1 MSYKDILLHLDSY
14 PDATPPEIVDEAT
27 QLCAAL
33 GGAVTATTF
42 QTRIPVKSNL
52 IADRLI
58 GLSQL
63 AEEEEARSL
72 DNVCRLLARFAE
84 QADRLGLQRDTR
96 PIEEVYY
103 LQPERLATVART
115 HDICVI
121 PYVGEIAA
129 QTALAEAVVFSSGQP
144 VLLFRGG
151 STQPRTFRRILVAWD
166 GGRAAI
172 RAVTDALPL
181 LQQARE
187 VRILT
192 ILGDKPTAVG
202 GQATE
207 LLRHLEVHGVKA
219 DAEEYT
225 SAGEGAGKI
234 IEWVADERGFDLL
247 VMGAYGHSRLREF
260 FLGGATQ
267 HILTAPVIPVLL
279 SH

>member
-1 MSYKDILLHLDSY
+1 MTYKDVLLHLDSY
-14 PDATPPEIVDEAT
+14 PDMTPMEIVDEAT
-27 QLCAAL
+27 EVCAAL

-42 QTRIPVKSNL
+42 QTRLPVKSNF

-84 QADRLGLQRDTR
+84 QADKLGLERDTR
-96 PIEEVYY
+96 PVEEVYY
-103 LQPERLATVART
+103 LQPERLAKVART

-121 PYVGEIAA
+121 PYVGEIAT
-129 QTALAEAVVFSSGQP
+129 QTALAEAVVFSSGRP

-151 STQPRTFRRILVAWD
+151 AARPRAFRRILVAWD

-181 LQQARE
+181 LRQAQE
-187 VRILT
+187 IRILT
-192 ILGDKPTAVG
+192 ILGDKPEAVG

-207 LLRHLEVHGVKA
+207 LLRHLAAHGVQA
-219 DAEEYT
+219 EAEEYT
-225 SAGEGAGKI
+225 TAGESAGKI
-234 IEWVADERGFDLL
+234 LERVADERGFDLL

-267 HILTAPVIPVLL
+267 HILTAPAIPVLL

>member
-1 MSYKDILLHLDSY
+1 MAYKDILLHLDSY
-14 PDATPPEIVDEAT
+14 PDATPMEVVDEAT
-27 QLCAAL
+27 WVCAAL

-42 QTRIPVKSNL
+42 QTRLPVKSNV

-63 AEEEEARSL
+63 AEEEEARCQ
-72 DNVCRLLARFAE
+72 DNVDHLLARFAE
-84 QADRLGLQRDTR
+84 QAGKLGLANETR
-96 PIEEVYY
+96 PIEELYP
-103 LQPERLATVART
+103 LQSERLATVART
-115 HDICVI
+115 RDICVI
-121 PYVGEIAA
+121 PYVGVIAP
-129 QTALAEAVVFSSGQP
+129 QTALAEAVVFSSGRP

-151 STQPRTFRRILVAWD
+151 TEPPRSFKRILVAWD
-166 GGRAAI
+166 GGRASI

-181 LQQARE
+181 LKQAQE

-202 GQATE
+202 GQADE
-207 LLRHLEVHGVKA
+207 LLRHLAAHGVQA
-219 DAEEYT
+219 EAEEYT
-225 SAGEGAGKI
+225 AAGEGAGKI
-234 IEWVADERGFDLL
+234 IERVADERGFDLL

-267 HILTAPVIPVLL
+267 HILTAPIIPVLL

>member
-1 MSYKDILLHLDSY
+1 MAYKDVLLHLDSY
-14 PDATPPEIVDEAT
+14 PDPTPLEIVDEAAYV
-27 QLCAAL
+27 CAAL

-42 QTRIPVKSNL
+42 QTRLPVKSNFV
-52 IADRLI
+52 ADRLI

-63 AEEEEARSL
+63 ADEEEARSL

-84 QADRLGLQRDTR
+84 QADRLGIERDTR

-103 LQPERLATVART
+103 LQPQRLARVART

-121 PYVGEIAA
+121 PYVGEIAT
-129 QTALAEAVVFSSGQP
+129 QTALAEAVVFSSGRP
-144 VLLFRGG
+144 ALLFRGG
-151 STQPRTFRRILVAWD
+151 SAPPRVFKRILVAWD
-166 GGRAAI
+166 GGPAAT
-172 RAVTDALPL
+172 RAVADALPL
-181 LQQARE
+181 LRQAQE

-192 ILGDKPTAVG
+192 VLGDKPTAVG

-207 LLRHLEVHGVKA
+207 LLRHLAVHGVKA
-219 DAEEYT
+219 EAEEYT

-234 IEWVADERGFDLL
+234 IERVADERGFDLL

-267 HILTAPVIPVLL
+267 HILTAPAIPVLL

>member
-1 MSYKDILLHLDSY
+1 MAYQDILLHLDSY
-14 PDATPPEIVDEAT
+14 PDVTPMEIVDEAT
-27 QLCAAL
+27 QVCAAL

-42 QTRIPVKSNL
+42 QTRLPVQSNF

-58 GLSQL
+58 HLSEL

-72 DNVCRLLARFAE
+72 DNACRLLARFAE

-103 LQPERLATVART
+103 LQPQRLARVART

-121 PYVGEIAA
+121 PYVGVIAT
-129 QTALAEAVVFSSGQP
+129 QTALAEAVVFSSGRP

-151 STQPRTFRRILVAWD
+151 SKPPRSFDRILVAWD
-166 GGRAAI
+166 GGRSAI

-181 LQQARE
+181 LKQAQE

-192 ILGDKPTAVG
+192 ILGDKPEAVG

-207 LLRHLEVHGVKA
+207 LLRHLAAHGVQA
-219 DAEEYT
+219 EAEEYT
-225 SAGEGAGKI
+225 SAGESAGKI
-234 IEWVADERGFDLL
+234 LERVADERGFDLL

-267 HILTAPVIPVLL
+267 HILTAPAIPVLL